1 MISPDD
7 LSMLDRMDSFFRRI
21 TPRNVA
27 AEHASGPLSER
38 WRLMIAGS
46 LAPLL
51 HAFEPPREIEE

>member
-1 MISPDD
+1 
-7 LSMLDRMDSFFRRI
+7 MLDRMDSFFRRI

-38 WRLMIAGS
+38 ARPMIAAGS